1 LALSVLLL
9 SLMKIP
15 SVVLC
20 NHELIR
26 FIELVVFVV
35 IVLSSFLGGPA
46 CGASG
51 HLEKKIA
58 GNEG

>member
-1 LALSVLLL
+1 
-9 SLMKIP
+9 MRIP
-15 SVVLC
+15 AVVLC

-46 CGASG
+46 CVGPF
-51 HLEKKIA
+51 EKEDRGK
-58 GNEG
+58 